1 MSPELSKQLCEK
13 YPNIFLT
20 QELGTSFGFEC
31 GDGWYKVIDALCMAL
46 TYTYTTSIKVDEE
59 DGKRL
64 GIEPLTAIH
73 VDNRKETLYSFVV
86 NPPQVVASQV
96 KEKFG
101 TLRFYIGYRL
111 DPILRELKGSG
122 KYPEIDKVLK
132 SYYDYYDGII
142 HMAEIMSSMTCEET
156 GKDGELHVSNGG
168 KNGWYK
174 TLNREYAKGEEFCEY
189 ATSKD
194 FYVSRNYVPYKD
206 VPKQESDENE

>member
-1 MSPELSKQLCEK
+1 MNAELSKQLCEK
-13 YPNIFLT
+13 YPNIFVNRDSSV
-20 QELGTSFGFEC
+20 QESLMSFGFEC
-31 GDGWYKVIDALCMAL
+31 GDGWYKVIDALCVAL
-46 TYTYTTSIKVDEE
+46 TYTYTTSIEVDEE

-64 GIEPLTAIH
+64 GIDPLTTTH
-73 VDNRKETLYSFVV
+73 PDTKEKETFYSFEV

-101 TLRFYIGYRL
+101 TLRFYIGYKL
-111 DPILRELKGSG
+111 DPMLRDLKESG

-156 GKDGELHVSNGG
+156 GKEGELHVSNGG

-174 TLNREYAKGEEFCEY
+174 TLNREYAKTYE
-189 ATSKD
+189 
-194 FYVSRNYVPYKD
+194 FYVSRDYVPLKD
-206 VPKQESDENE
+206 IPRQESDEIE